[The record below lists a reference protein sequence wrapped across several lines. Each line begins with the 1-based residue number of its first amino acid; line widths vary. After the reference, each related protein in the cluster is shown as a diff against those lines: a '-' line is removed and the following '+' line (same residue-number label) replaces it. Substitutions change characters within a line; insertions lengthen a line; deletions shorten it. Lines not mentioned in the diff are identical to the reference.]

1 MIDWRAQ
8 HALKNATDYINYVIF
23 ELQNAR
29 KLQQEM
35 IDSEDETADETEKE
49 FDQFDADEIEYLIN
63 SGIHI
68 RKMIEIL
75 TVKNNTIRERKNA
88 EEDA

>member
-8 HALKNATDYINYVIF
+8 HALKNATDYLNYVIF
-23 ELQNAR
+23 ELQNTR

-35 IDSEDETADETEKE
+35 IDSEEETADETEKE

-68 RKMIEIL
+68 RKMVEIL
-75 TVKNNTIRERKNA
+75 TVKKNTIRERQNA

>member
-1 MIDWRAQ
+1 MIVWRAQ
-8 HALKNATDYINYVIF
+8 HALKIASDYLNYAIF

-29 KLQQEM
+29 KVQQEM
-35 IDSEDETADETEKE
+35 IDSEEETADETEKE

-75 TVKNNTIRERKNA
+75 TVKNNTIRERMNA
-88 EEDA
+88 KENA

>member
-1 MIDWRAQ
+1 MIDCRAK
-8 HALKNATDYINYVIF
+8 HALKYASEYLNYVIF

-35 IDSEDETADETEKE
+35 IDSEEETADETEKE

-68 RKMIEIL
+68 RKMVEIL
-75 TVKNNTIRERKNA
+75 TVKKNTIRERQNA

>member
-8 HALKNATDYINYVIF
+8 HALKNASDYLNYAIW

-35 IDSEDETADETEKE
+35 IDSEETADETEKE
-49 FDQFDADEIEYLIN
+49 FDEFDSEQIDYLIR

-68 RKMIEIL
+68 RKMVEIL
-75 TVKNNTIRERKNA
+75 TVKNNTIRERMNA
-88 EEDA
+88 KENA

>member
-8 HALKNATDYINYVIF
+8 HALKNAMDYLNYAIF

-35 IDSEDETADETEKE
+35 IQTDESSDETEKE
-49 FDQFDADEIEYLIN
+49 FNEFDAEQIDYLVK
-63 SGIHI
+63 SSIHI
-68 RKMIEIL
+68 REMIKIM
-75 TVKNNTIRERKNA
+75 TVKNDTIRERMNA
-88 EEDA
+88 KENA

>member
-8 HALKNATDYINYVIF
+8 HALKNASDYLNYAIF

-35 IDSEDETADETEKE
+35 IQTD
-49 FDQFDADEIEYLIN
+49 
-63 SGIHI
+63 
-68 RKMIEIL
+68 
-75 TVKNNTIRERKNA
+75 
-88 EEDA
+88 

>member
-8 HALKNATDYINYVIF
+8 HAMKNAMDYLNYAIF

-68 RKMIEIL
+68 REMIKIL
-75 TVKNNTIRERKNA
+75 TVNNDTISERKNA
-88 EEDA
+88 EEDV

>member
-8 HALKNATDYINYVIF
+8 HALKNASDYLNYAIF

-35 IDSEDETADETEKE
+35 IDSEEETTDETEKG

-63 SGIHI
+63 SGVHI

-75 TVKNNTIRERKNA
+75 TVKNNTIRERRNA

>member
-8 HALKNATDYINYVIF
+8 HALKNASDYLNYAIW

-35 IDSEDETADETEKE
+35 IDSEETADETEKE
-49 FDQFDADEIEYLIN
+49 FDQFDAEQIEYLIN
-63 SGIHI
+63 SSIHI

-75 TVKNNTIRERKNA
+75 TVKNNTIRERMNA
-88 EEDA
+88 KENA

>member
-8 HALKNATDYINYVIF
+8 HALKNASDYLNYMIF

-35 IDSEDETADETEKE
+35 IDSEEETADETEKG

-63 SGIHI
+63 SGVHI

>member
-1 MIDWRAQ
+1 MIDWRAK
-8 HALKNATDYINYVIF
+8 HALKNASDYLNYVIF

-35 IDSEDETADETEKE
+35 IESEDETSDETEKE
-49 FDQFDADEIEYLIN
+49 FDEFDSEQIDYLIR

-68 RKMIEIL
+68 REMIKIM
-75 TVKNNTIRERKNA
+75 TVKNDTIRERMNA
-88 EEDA
+88 KENA

>member
-35 IDSEDETADETEKE
+35 IQTDESSDEMEKGFDE
-49 FDQFDADEIEYLIN
+49 FDAEQIDYLVK
-63 SGIHI
+63 SSIHI
-68 RKMIEIL
+68 KEMIEIL
-75 TVKNNTIRERKNA
+75 TVKNNTIRERRNA
-88 EEDA
+88 AEDA

>member
-8 HALKNATDYINYVIF
+8 HALKNASDYLNYMIF

-29 KLQQEM
+29 MLQQEM
-35 IDSEDETADETEKE
+35 IDSEEETADETEKG

-63 SGIHI
+63 SGVHI

>member
-8 HALKNATDYINYVIF
+8 HALKNASDYLNYAIW

-35 IDSEDETADETEKE
+35 IDSEETADETEKE
-49 FDQFDADEIEYLIN
+49 FDEFDSEQIDYLIR
-63 SGIHI
+63 SSIHI
-68 RKMIEIL
+68 REMIKIM
-75 TVKNNTIRERKNA
+75 TVKNDTIRERMNA
-88 EEDA
+88 KENA

>member
-75 TVKNNTIRERKNA
+75 TVKNNTIRERNNA

>member
-8 HALKNATDYINYVIF
+8 HALKNATDYINYAIF

-49 FDQFDADEIEYLIN
+49 FDQFDAEQIDYLIR

-68 RKMIEIL
+68 REMIKIM
-75 TVKNNTIRERKNA
+75 TVKNDTIRERKNA

>member
-8 HALKNATDYINYVIF
+8 HALKNATDYLNYVIF

-35 IDSEDETADETEKE
+35 IDSEEETADETEKG
-49 FDQFDADEIEYLIN
+49 FDQFDAEEIEYLIN

>member
-8 HALKNATDYINYVIF
+8 HALKNATDYLNYVIF
-23 ELQNAR
+23 ELQNTR

-35 IDSEDETADETEKE
+35 IDSEEETADETEKE
-49 FDQFDADEIEYLIN
+49 FDQFDAEQIEYLIN
-63 SGIHI
+63 SSIHI

-75 TVKNNTIRERKNA
+75 TVKNNTIRERMNA
-88 EEDA
+88 KENA

>member
-8 HALKNATDYINYVIF
+8 HAMKNATDYLNYAIS

-35 IDSEDETADETEKE
+35 IDSEEETADETEKE
-49 FDQFDADEIEYLIN
+49 FNQFDADEIEYLIN
-63 SGIHI
+63 RGIHI

-75 TVKNNTIRERKNA
+75 T

>member
-1 MIDWRAQ
+1 MIDCRAK
-8 HALKNATDYINYVIF
+8 HALKYASEYLNYVIF

-35 IDSEDETADETEKE
+35 IDSEETADETEKE

-63 SGIHI
+63 SGNHI
-68 RKMIEIL
+68 RKMVEIL
-75 TVKNNTIRERKNA
+75 TVKNNTIRERQNA

>member
-1 MIDWRAQ
+1 MIDWRAH
-8 HALKNATDYINYVIF
+8 HALKNASDYLNYAIW

-35 IDSEDETADETEKE
+35 IQTDETSDETEKE
-49 FDQFDADEIEYLIN
+49 FDEFDAEQIDYLIK
-63 SGIHI
+63 SSIHI
-68 RKMIEIL
+68 REMIKIM
-75 TVKNNTIRERKNA
+75 TVKNDTIRERKNA